1 MLEMNGKQIRIYD
14 IYIVVMVL
22 ERFIFHQLFA
32 AISSILLMD
41 HRSGAMPKMREIQTL
56 MQPRKMASDFS

>member
-1 MLEMNGKQIRIYD
+1 
-14 IYIVVMVL
+14 MVL